1 MLFWNCNYIPSVEFF
16 AKTECP
22 RFRGEPIEIQT
33 SQPHRVH
40 VQWRGCICV
49 LPLKSTLLFQ
59 PAPPRARSMARMH
72 LRSTAE
78 INASVSARPTAC
90 TFNDAD
96 ASAFYRWNQRFCF
109 CQPEHLVMLPHF
121 SSVGSSVFHRY
132 SVSSFEVLGSAL
144 TEVALL
150 PATGLRSALQANSC
164 CVKSFAPASPSLAHH
179 PHEVP
184 PLKRPHAANSYIVRY
199 DYFLLV
205 LHIAFREVSSGT
217 QKKRKVL

>member
-1 MLFWNCNYIPSVEFF
+1 
-16 AKTECP
+16 
-22 RFRGEPIEIQT
+22 
-33 SQPHRVH
+33 
-40 VQWRGCICV
+40 
-49 LPLKSTLLFQ
+49 
-59 PAPPRARSMARMH
+59 
-72 LRSTAE
+72 
-78 INASVSARPTAC
+78 
-90 TFNDAD
+90 
-96 ASAFYRWNQRFCF
+96 
-109 CQPEHLVMLPHF
+109 VMLPHF

-132 SVSSFEVLGSAL
+132 SVSSFVVLGSAP

-164 CVKSFAPASPSLAHH
+164 CVKSFAPASPSLAH

-217 QKKRKVL
+217 RKKKVRYCNDSKLQQLCLHHTALSVRFLSLPLVLLWRLFVLFCLTMFRHYFTSEFSVTCQDPISLCMVKLHAGGHFGPKTRQ

>member
-1 MLFWNCNYIPSVEFF
+1 LC
-16 AKTECP
+16 
-22 RFRGEPIEIQT
+22 
-33 SQPHRVH
+33 H
-40 VQWRGCICV
+40 
-49 LPLKSTLLFQ
+49 
-59 PAPPRARSMARMH
+59 
-72 LRSTAE
+72 
-78 INASVSARPTAC
+78 
-90 TFNDAD
+90 
-96 ASAFYRWNQRFCF
+96 
-109 CQPEHLVMLPHF
+109 PEHLVMLPHF

-132 SVSSFEVLGSAL
+132 SVSSSVVLGSAL

-164 CVKSFAPASPSLAHH
+164 CVKSFAPASPSLAH

-217 QKKRKVL
+217 RKKKEGIVMIVSCSSFVCITLLCLFGFSPCLWFFFGGLLCSFAWLCFATISLASSLWHVKIQPHCVW